1 MAIAVAAKRKRRPKS
16 ILKRIRQ
23 TVRRAAINRS
33 SKSHLR
39 TQIKRFRQTLAAGN
53 LAEARDLLKPTL
65 VLIDHSIRNGVL
77 HTNTAARTKSRLV
90 LRYNTLAKQGAAPA
104 AAR

>member
-1 MAIAVAAKRKRRPKS
+1 MATVAAAKRKRRPKS

-23 TVRRAAINRS
+23 AERRAAINRP

-39 TQIKRFRQTLAAGN
+39 TQIKRFRQALAAGD
-53 LAEARDLLKPTL
+53 LAQARDLLKPTL
-65 VLIDHSIRNGVL
+65 VLVDRSIRKGVL
-77 HTNTAARTKSRLV
+77 HPNTAARTKSRLV
-90 LRYNTLAKQGAAPA
+90 LRYNALAKQGSAQA